1 LQKIQRTF
9 WELESHLF
17 FYREHEIYYLLQ
29 TTALGMQD
37 LLAAGFSLTRDGGGG
52 GAAALNSLIHFLAAA
67 LFSPN

>member
-37 LLAAGFSLTRDGGGG
+37 LLAAGFSLTRDGGGRRR
-52 GAAALNSLIHFLAAA
+52 AKFFNSL
-67 LFSPN
+67 FSRCFV